1 MRVVA
6 ALVLVVVAAGACSRT
21 RVKPLR
27 LEITRTGDAVDFES
41 SERFAGISCSIYHWA
56 HAEGGGGPGAL
67 RYIWRAHCPGKVDC
81 ATVVRYGDARLQ
93 NVRLFAN
100 DLAQLFGLPAQFFV
114 RDVLQ
119 TSVLLVDLVDDR
131 LDLLPVALVSCAE
144 YGADDS
150 L

>member
-93 NVRLFAN
+93 SELQPAPLGPSEPGQCYICSVRS
-100 DLAQLFGLPAQFFV
+100 DRGRGTV
-114 RDVLQ
+114 RF
-119 TSVLLVDLVDDR
+119 TI
-131 LDLLPVALVSCAE
+131 E
-144 YGADDS
+144 ADGKIADCPNRE
-150 L
+150 